1 MALEKNHRWKN
12 VVLQNTKKLAL
23 KLKTNP
29 WKRFEKHHKSGKK
42 HVFDSRLS
50 REMMP
55 NITRDS
61 G

>member
-1 MALEKNHRWKN
+1 M
-12 VVLQNTKKLAL
+12 VLQNTKKLAL

-29 WKRFEKHHKSGKK
+29 WKRFEKHDKSGKK

-50 REMMP
+50 RAMMP
-55 NITRDS
+55 NRDS